1 MPDVQFHFTEEQ
13 RQFRD
18 MLRRFMADASPTS
31 EVRRLMDAEPGF
43 DPAVW
48 RRMADE
54 LGLVGLMI
62 PERYGGSGF
71 GLVELGLAMEEMGR
85 VLLCAPYLA
94 SAVLA
99 ANALCRVGSEQQ
111 KQRWLPGIAQG
122 ETLAALAFAEPGGEP
137 GIEPIAMQASVS
149 DGGYSLSGCKH
160 YVVDG
165 CNAELLL
172 VAARTEPSAC
182 PQTARRRGTRHNQP
196 ASESSPNAQWKGGD
210 GLAGLSLFAVAG
222 DASGVSRRQL
232 QVLDPTRQLARL
244 DFEDASAELLGDAG
258 GAGPSL
264 AETLDV
270 GAIALANEMAGGAQR
285 LLEDTLEFIKLRMQ
299 FGRAIAS
306 FQAIK
311 HRCAELLLQVELMKS
326 AAYHA
331 AQVADAN
338 PQELAYEAS
347 LAKAAAGEAYL
358 HAGIEA
364 IQLHGGIGFTW
375 DQDTQLWYKR
385 AKSSEVL
392 LGDPAWHR
400 ERMIQILEQRGSKA
414 VPTGAAA

>member
-1 MPDVQFHFTEEQ
+1 MQDVRFHFTEEQ

-18 MLRRFMADASPTS
+18 MLRRFMAAASPTS
-31 EVRRLMDAEPGF
+31 EVRRLMDREPGF

-48 RRMADE
+48 RRMAGE
-54 LGLVGLMI
+54 LGLTGLMI
-62 PERYGGSGF
+62 PERYGGAGF

-99 ANALCRVGSEQQ
+99 ANALCRVGSEDQ
-111 KQRWLPGIAQG
+111 KQRLLPGIACG
-122 ETLAALAFAEPGGEP
+122 ETIAALAVAEPGGEP
-137 GIEPIAMQASVS
+137 DVDRIAMGAAAV
-149 DGGYSLSGCKH
+149 DGGYSLTGCKD

-165 CNAELLL
+165 CNADLLL
-172 VAARTEPSAC
+172 VAARTAP
-182 PQTARRRGTRHNQP
+182 
-196 ASESSPNAQWKGGD
+196 GG
-210 GLAGLSLFAVAG
+210 GLAGLSLFAVPG
-222 DASGVSRRQL
+222 DAPGVVRRRL
-232 QVLDPTRQLARL
+232 KTLDPTRQLARL
-244 DFEDASAELLGDAG
+244 DFHDAPAELLGELG
-258 GAGPSL
+258 GAGSAL
-264 AETLDV
+264 AETLDT

-285 LLEDTLEFIKLRMQ
+285 LLEDALEYIKLRMQ
-299 FGRAIAS
+299 FGRAVAS

-311 HRCAELLLQVELMKS
+311 HRCAELLLNVDLMKS
-326 AAYHA
+326 AAHHA

-338 PQELAYEAS
+338 PAELAYEAS
-347 LAKAAAGEAYL
+347 LAKVAAGEAYL
-358 HAGIEA
+358 QAAIEA

-400 ERMIQILEQRGSKA
+400 ERMIQLLEQRESEAAPAGA
-414 VPTGAAA
+414 VA

>member
-18 MLRRFMADASPTS
+18 VLRRFMAAASPAS
-31 EVRRLMDAEPGF
+31 EVRRLMDSEPGF
-43 DPAVW
+43 DRAVW

-54 LGLVGLMI
+54 LGLTGLMI

-85 VLLCAPYLA
+85 ALLCAPYLA

-99 ANALCRVGSEQQ
+99 ANALRRTGSEAQ
-111 KQRWLPGIAQG
+111 KRRWLPGIASG
-122 ETLAALAFAEPGGEP
+122 ETLAALAYAEPGGEP
-137 GIEPIAMQASVS
+137 GMESIAMRAVAA
-149 DGGYSLSGCKH
+149 DGRHSLAGRKD

-165 CNAELLL
+165 CNADLLL
-172 VAARTEPSAC
+172 VAARTDGW
-182 PQTARRRGTRHNQP
+182 R
-196 ASESSPNAQWKGGD
+196 

-222 DASGVSRRQL
+222 DAPGVRRRRL
-232 QVLDPTRQLARL
+232 QVLDPTRQLARI
-244 DFEDASAELLGDAG
+244 DFEDVSAELLGG
-258 GAGPSL
+258 LGEAGPAL
-264 AETLDV
+264 AETLDI

-285 LLEDTLEFIKLRMQ
+285 LLEDTLEYIKLRVQ
-299 FGRAIAS
+299 FGRAVAS

-331 AQVADAN
+331 AQLADAN
-338 PQELAYEAS
+338 PDEFAYEAS
-347 LAKAAAGEAYL
+347 LAKAAASEAYL
-358 HAGIEA
+358 QAAVEA

-400 ERMIQILEQRGSKA
+400 ERMIACLERRESSSAPAEA
-414 VPTGAAA
+414 VA

>member
-1 MPDVQFHFTEEQ
+1 MPDIQFHFTEEQ

-18 MLRRFMADASPTS
+18 MLRRFMAEASPS
-31 EVRRLMDAEPGF
+31 AEVRRLMDTELGF

-99 ANALCRVGSEQQ
+99 ANALCRVGSEAQ
-111 KQRWLPGIAQG
+111 KQRWLPGIACG

-137 GIEPIAMQASVS
+137 GIESIALQAAAF
-149 DGGYSLSGCKH
+149 DGGYSLTGCKD

-165 CNAELLL
+165 CNADLLL
-172 VAARTEPSAC
+172 VAALTEP
-182 PQTARRRGTRHNQP
+182 
-196 ASESSPNAQWKGGD
+196 GG
-210 GLAGLSLFAVAG
+210 GPAGLSLFAVSA
-222 DASGVSRRQL
+222 DAPGVRRRRL
-232 QVLDPTRQLARL
+232 RTLDPTRQLARL
-244 DFEDASAELLGDAG
+244 DFDDAPAALLGDLG
-258 GAGPSL
+258 GAGPAL
-264 AETLDV
+264 AETLDI
-270 GAIALANEMAGGAQR
+270 GAIALSSEMAGGAQR
-285 LLEDTLEFIKLRMQ
+285 LLEDTLEYIKLRMQ
-299 FGRAIAS
+299 FGRAVAS

-326 AAYHA
+326 VAYHA
-331 AQVADAN
+331 AQVADSN
-338 PQELAYEAS
+338 PEQLAYEAS

-358 HAGIEA
+358 HAAIEA
-364 IQLHGGIGFTW
+364 VQLHGGIGFTW

-400 ERMIQILEQRGSKA
+400 ERMIQCLEGRETGLAS
-414 VPTGAAA
+414 TGAVA

>member
-1 MPDVQFHFTEEQ
+1 MPDIQFHFTEEQ

-18 MLRRFMADASPTS
+18 MLRRFLAAASPAS
-31 EVRRLMDAEPGF
+31 EVRRLMDTEPGF

-54 LGLVGLMI
+54 LGLAGLMI

-99 ANALCRVGSEQQ
+99 ANALCRIGSEAQ
-111 KQRWLPGIAQG
+111 KQRWLPGIARG
-122 ETLAALAFAEPGGEP
+122 ETLAALAFAEPGDEP
-137 GIEPIAMQASVS
+137 GIEPIAMRASVS
-149 DGGYSLSGCKH
+149 DGGYSLTGCKH

-165 CNAELLL
+165 CNADLLL
-172 VAARTEPSAC
+172 VAART
-182 PQTARRRGTRHNQP
+182 GP
-196 ASESSPNAQWKGGD
+196 AD
-210 GLAGLSLFAVAG
+210 GLAGLSLFAVAA
-222 DASGVSRRQL
+222 DAPGVRRRRL
-232 QVLDPTRQLARL
+232 KALDPTRQLARL
-244 DFEDASAELLGDAG
+244 QFEDASVALLGDQG
-258 GAGPSL
+258 GAGPAL
-264 AETLDV
+264 AETLDIA
-270 GAIALANEMAGGAQR
+270 AIALAHEMAGGAQR
-285 LLEDTLEFIKLRMQ
+285 LLEDTLDYIKLRMQ
-299 FGRAIAS
+299 FGRAVAS

-338 PQELAYEAS
+338 PQELAYQAS
-347 LAKAAAGEAYL
+347 LAKAAASEAYL
-358 HAGIEA
+358 HAATEA
-364 IQLHGGIGFTW
+364 IQLHGGLGFTW

-400 ERMIQILEQRGSKA
+400 ERMIQCLEQRESTPA
-414 VPTGAAA
+414 PTGAVA

>member
-18 MLRRFMADASPTS
+18 VLRRFMAAASPAS
-31 EVRRLMDAEPGF
+31 EVRRLMDTEPGF
-43 DPAVW
+43 DRAVW

-54 LGLVGLMI
+54 LGLTGLMI

-85 VLLCAPYLA
+85 TLLCAPYLA
-94 SAVLA
+94 SSVLA
-99 ANALCRVGSEQQ
+99 ANALRRVGSEAQ
-111 KQRWLPGIAQG
+111 KQRWLPGIASG

-137 GIEPIAMQASVS
+137 GMESIAMRAVAA
-149 DGGYSLSGCKH
+149 DGRHSLTGCKD

-165 CNAELLL
+165 CNADLLL
-172 VAARTEPSAC
+172 VAARTDG
-182 PQTARRRGTRHNQP
+182 QR
-196 ASESSPNAQWKGGD
+196 

-222 DASGVSRRQL
+222 VAPGISRRRL
-232 QVLDPTRQLARL
+232 QVLDPTRQLARI
-244 DFEDASAELLGDAG
+244 DFEDVPAELLGG
-258 GAGPSL
+258 LGEAGPAL
-264 AETLDV
+264 VDTLDI
-270 GAIALANEMAGGAQR
+270 GAIALANEMAGAAQR
-285 LLEDTLEFIKLRMQ
+285 LLEDTLEYIKLRVQ
-299 FGRAIAS
+299 FGRAVAS

-331 AQVADAN
+331 AQVADVN
-338 PQELAYEAS
+338 PEELAYEAS
-347 LAKAAAGEAYL
+347 LAKAAAGEACL
-358 HAGIEA
+358 QAAVEA

-385 AKSSEVL
+385 AKSCEVL

-400 ERMIQILEQRGSKA
+400 ERMIQCLERRESNLAPTEA
-414 VPTGAAA
+414 VA

>member
-1 MPDVQFHFTEEQ
+1 MPDIQFHFTEEQ

-18 MLRRFMADASPTS
+18 MLRRFMAAASPTS
-31 EVRRLMDAEPGF
+31 EVRRLMDTEPGF
-43 DPAVW
+43 DRAVW

-54 LGLVGLMI
+54 LGLAGLMI
-62 PERYGGSGF
+62 PQRYGGSGF

-99 ANALCRVGSEQQ
+99 ANALCRIGSEAQ
-111 KQRWLPGIAQG
+111 KQRWLPGIASG
-122 ETLAALAFAEPGGEP
+122 ETLAALAFAEPGSEP
-137 GIEPIAMQASVS
+137 GVEPIGMQAVAE
-149 DGGYSLSGCKH
+149 DGGHSLTGCKD

-165 CNAELLL
+165 CNADLLL

-182 PQTARRRGTRHNQP
+182 LQTARRRGRRHNQP
-196 ASESSPNAQWKGGD
+196 VSESSPSAKWKRHG
-210 GLAGLSLFAVAG
+210 GLAGLSLFAVAA
-222 DASGVSRRQL
+222 DAPGVSRRRL

-244 DFEDASAELLGDAG
+244 KFEEAQAELLGDAG
-258 GAGPSL
+258 EAGPAL
-264 AETLDV
+264 AATLDTA
-270 GAIALANEMAGGAQR
+270 AIALANEMAGGAQR
-285 LLEDTLEFIKLRMQ
+285 LLEDTLEYIKLRMQ
-299 FGRAIAS
+299 FGRAVAS

-331 AQVADAN
+331 AQVANAN
-338 PQELAYEAS
+338 PEDLAYEAS
-347 LAKAAAGEAYL
+347 LAKAAASEAYL
-358 HAGIEA
+358 QAAIEA

-392 LGDPAWHR
+392 LGDPSWHR
-400 ERMIQILEQRGSKA
+400 ERMIQCLEQRESTRA
-414 VPTGAAA
+414 TTGTAI

>member
-1 MPDVQFHFTEEQ
+1 MPDIQFHFTEEQ

-18 MLRRFMADASPTS
+18 VLRRFMAAVSPAT
-31 EVRRLMDAEPGF
+31 EVRRLMDDERGF

-54 LGLVGLMI
+54 LGLAGLMV

-71 GLVELGLAMEEMGR
+71 GLVEVGLAMEEMGR

-94 SAVLA
+94 SGVLA
-99 ANALCRVGSEQQ
+99 ANALCRIGSEAQ
-111 KQRWLPGIAQG
+111 KQRWLPDIASG

-137 GIEPIAMQASVS
+137 GVDSIAMQAAAL
-149 DGGYSLSGCKH
+149 DGGYSLTGCKD

-165 CNAELLL
+165 CNADLLL
-172 VAARTEPSAC
+172 VAART
-182 PQTARRRGTRHNQP
+182 
-196 ASESSPNAQWKGGD
+196 GGEG

-222 DASGVSRRQL
+222 EAPGVSRRRL
-232 QVLDPTRQLARL
+232 QALDPTRQLARL
-244 DFEDASAELLGDAG
+244 DFDGAPGELLGELD
-258 GAGPSL
+258 GAGPAL

-285 LLEDTLEFIKLRMQ
+285 LLEDTLEYIKLRMQ
-299 FGRAIAS
+299 FGRPVAS

-331 AQVADAN
+331 AQVADAHAE
-338 PQELAYEAS
+338 ELAYEAS
-347 LAKAAAGEAYL
+347 LSKAAASEAYL
-358 HAGIEA
+358 HAAAEA

-400 ERMIQILEQRGSKA
+400 ERMIQVLEQREFESA
-414 VPTGAAA
+414 SAGAAA

>member
-18 MLRRFMADASPTS
+18 VLRRFMAAVSPTT
-31 EVRRLMDAEPGF
+31 EVRRLMDDERGF

-54 LGLVGLMI
+54 LGLAGLTV

-85 VLLCAPYLA
+85 VLLCAPYFA

-99 ANALCRVGSEQQ
+99 ANALFRTGSEAQ
-111 KQRWLPGIAQG
+111 KQRWLPGIASG

-137 GIEPIAMQASVS
+137 GAESIAMQAVAS
-149 DGGYSLSGCKH
+149 DGGYSLTGCKD

-165 CNAELLL
+165 CNADLLL
-172 VAARTEPSAC
+172 VAARTGAE
-182 PQTARRRGTRHNQP
+182 G
-196 ASESSPNAQWKGGD
+196 

-222 DASGVSRRQL
+222 EAPGVSRRRL
-232 QVLDPTRQLARL
+232 QALDTTRQLARL
-244 DFEDASAELLGDAG
+244 DFDAAPGELLGELG
-258 GAGPSL
+258 GAGPAL

-285 LLEDTLEFIKLRMQ
+285 LLEDTLEYIKLRMQ
-299 FGRAIAS
+299 FGRAVAS

-331 AQVADAN
+331 AQVADAH
-338 PQELAYEAS
+338 PEELAYEAS
-347 LAKAAAGEAYL
+347 LAKAGASEAYL
-358 HAGIEA
+358 HAATEA

-400 ERMIQILEQRGSKA
+400 ERMIQVLEQREFESA
-414 VPTGAAA
+414 SAGAAA

>member
-18 MLRRFMADASPTS
+18 MLRRFMAAASPTS
-31 EVRRLMDAEPGF
+31 EVRRLMGTEPGF

-54 LGLVGLMI
+54 LGLAGLMI

-71 GLVELGLAMEEMGR
+71 GLVELGLVMEEMGR

-99 ANALCRVGSEQQ
+99 ANALCRIGTESQ
-111 KQRWLPGIAQG
+111 KQRWLPGIANG
-122 ETLAALAFAEPGGEP
+122 ETLAALAFAEPGREP
-137 GIEPIAMQASVS
+137 GVEPIAMQVAVS
-149 DGGYSLSGCKH
+149 DGGYSLTGCKD

-165 CNAELLL
+165 CNADLLL
-172 VAARTEPSAC
+172 VAARVEG
-182 PQTARRRGTRHNQP
+182 QH
-196 ASESSPNAQWKGGD
+196 

-222 DASGVSRRQL
+222 DASGVSRRRL
-232 QVLDPTRQLARL
+232 RVLDPTRQLARL
-244 DFEDASAELLGDAG
+244 DFEGVPAELLGDSG
-258 GAGPSL
+258 GAGPAL
-264 AETLDV
+264 AETLDI

-285 LLEDTLEFIKLRMQ
+285 LLEDTLEYIKLRMQ
-299 FGRAIAS
+299 FGRAVAS

-331 AQVADAN
+331 AQVAGADPEA
-338 PQELAYEAS
+338 LAYEAS
-347 LAKAAAGEAYL
+347 LAKAAASEAYL
-358 HAGIEA
+358 QTAIEA
-364 IQLHGGIGFTW
+364 VQLHGGIGFTW

-400 ERMIQILEQRGSKA
+400 ERMIQCLERGGSESALAGA
-414 VPTGAAA
+414 VA

>member
-18 MLRRFMADASPTS
+18 VLRRFMAAASPTT
-31 EVRRLMDAEPGF
+31 EVRRLMDDERGF
-43 DPAVW
+43 DQAVW
-48 RRMADE
+48 RRMSGE
-54 LGLVGLMI
+54 LGLPGLMV

-99 ANALCRVGSEQQ
+99 ANALSRIGSEAQ
-111 KQRWLPGIAQG
+111 KQRWLPGIASG

-137 GIEPIAMQASVS
+137 GVESIAMPAIAV
-149 DGGYSLSGCKH
+149 DGGHTLTGCKDT
-160 YVVDG
+160 VVDG

-172 VAARTEPSAC
+172 VAARTGA
-182 PQTARRRGTRHNQP
+182 
-196 ASESSPNAQWKGGD
+196 GD

-222 DASGVSRRQL
+222 EAPGVSRRRL
-232 QVLDPTRQLARL
+232 QALDPTRQLARVEF
-244 DFEDASAELLGDAG
+244 DNAAAELLGERNQ
-258 GAGPSL
+258 AGPAL

-285 LLEDTLEFIKLRMQ
+285 LLEDTLEYIKLRMQ
-299 FGRAIAS
+299 FGRAVAS

-331 AQVADAN
+331 AQAADAQ
-338 PQELAYEAS
+338 PEALAYEAS
-347 LAKAAAGEAYL
+347 LTKAAASEAYL
-358 HAGIEA
+358 HAAVEA

-400 ERMIQILEQRGSKA
+400 ERMIQVLEPGESESAPAGA
-414 VPTGAAA
+414 VA

>member
-1 MPDVQFHFTEEQ
+1 MPDIQFHFTEEQ

-18 MLRRFMADASPTS
+18 MLRRFMAEASPSS
-31 EVRRLMDAEPGF
+31 EVRRLMDTELGF

-54 LGLVGLMI
+54 LGLAGLMI

-99 ANALCRVGSEQQ
+99 ANALCRVGSEAQ
-111 KQRWLPGIAQG
+111 KQRWLPGIACG
-122 ETLAALAFAEPGGEP
+122 ETLAALAFAEPGDQP
-137 GIEPIAMQASVS
+137 GAESVAMNAVDL
-149 DGGYSLSGCKH
+149 DGGYSLTGRKDH
-160 YVVDG
+160 VVDG
-165 CNAELLL
+165 CNADLLV
-172 VAARTEPSAC
+172 VAARTGR
-182 PQTARRRGTRHNQP
+182 Q
-196 ASESSPNAQWKGGD
+196 D
-210 GLAGLSLFAVAG
+210 GLAGLSLFAVSG
-222 DASGVSRRQL
+222 DAPGVGRRRL
-232 QVLDPTRQLARL
+232 KVLDPTRQLAQL
-244 DFEDASAELLGDAG
+244 EFEGAPAELLGDPG
-258 GAGPSL
+258 GAGPAL
-264 AETLDV
+264 AETLDI

-285 LLEDTLEFIKLRMQ
+285 LLEDTLDYTKLRMQ

-311 HRCAELLLQVELMKS
+311 HRCAELLLQVELLKS

-338 PQELAYEAS
+338 PDELAYEAS
-347 LAKAAAGEAYL
+347 LAKAAASEAYL
-358 HAGIEA
+358 QTAIEA

-400 ERMIQILEQRGSKA
+400 ERMMRYLEHRASKSPPAGA
-414 VPTGAAA
+414 VA

>member
-18 MLRRFMADASPTS
+18 VLRRFMAAASPAS
-31 EVRRLMDAEPGF
+31 EVRRLMDTEPGF
-43 DPAVW
+43 DPTVW

-54 LGLVGLMI
+54 LGLTGLMI
-62 PERYGGSGF
+62 PECYGGSGF

-85 VLLCAPYLA
+85 ALLCAPYLA
-94 SAVLA
+94 SSVLA
-99 ANALCRVGSEQQ
+99 ANALCRIGSEAQ
-111 KQRWLPGIAQG
+111 KRRWLPGIASG

-137 GIEPIAMQASVS
+137 GVESIAMRAVAA
-149 DGGYSLSGCKH
+149 DGRHSLTGRKDH
-160 YVVDG
+160 VLDG
-165 CNAELLL
+165 CNADLLL
-172 VAARTEPSAC
+172 VAARTDG
-182 PQTARRRGTRHNQP
+182 RL
-196 ASESSPNAQWKGGD
+196 

-222 DASGVSRRQL
+222 VAPGVRRRRL
-232 QVLDPTRQLARL
+232 QVLDPTRQLARI
-244 DFEDASAELLGDAG
+244 DFEDVPAELLGG
-258 GAGPSL
+258 LGEAGPAL
-264 AETLDV
+264 AGALDI

-285 LLEDTLEFIKLRMQ
+285 LLEDTLEYIKLRVQ
-299 FGRAIAS
+299 FGRTVAS

-338 PQELAYEAS
+338 PEAFAYEAS

-358 HAGIEA
+358 QTAVEA

-385 AKSSEVL
+385 AKSCEVL

-400 ERMIQILEQRGSKA
+400 ERMIQCLERRESNAAPTEA
-414 VPTGAAA
+414 VA

>member
-18 MLRRFMADASPTS
+18 VLRRFMAAVSPTT
-31 EVRRLMDAEPGF
+31 EVRRLMDDERGF

-54 LGLVGLMI
+54 LGLAGLTV

-85 VLLCAPYLA
+85 VLLCAPYFA

-99 ANALCRVGSEQQ
+99 ANALCRTGSEAQ
-111 KQRWLPGIAQG
+111 KQRWLPGIASG

-137 GIEPIAMQASVS
+137 GVESIAMQAVAL
-149 DGGYSLSGCKH
+149 DGGYSLTGCKD

-165 CNAELLL
+165 CNADLLL
-172 VAARTEPSAC
+172 VAARTGAE
-182 PQTARRRGTRHNQP
+182 G
-196 ASESSPNAQWKGGD
+196 

-222 DASGVSRRQL
+222 EAPGVSRRRL
-232 QVLDPTRQLARL
+232 QALDPTRQLARL
-244 DFEDASAELLGDAG
+244 DFDGAPGELLGELD
-258 GAGPSL
+258 GAGPGL

-285 LLEDTLEFIKLRMQ
+285 LLEDTLEYIKLRMQ
-299 FGRAIAS
+299 FGRAVAS

-331 AQVADAN
+331 AQVADAH
-338 PQELAYEAS
+338 PEELAYEAS
-347 LAKAAAGEAYL
+347 LSKAAASEAYL
-358 HAGIEA
+358 HAATEA

-400 ERMIQILEQRGSKA
+400 ERMIQVLEQREFGSA
-414 VPTGAAA
+414 SAGAAA

>member
-1 MPDVQFHFTEEQ
+1 MPDIQFHFTEEQ

-18 MLRRFMADASPTS
+18 MLRRFMAAASPTS
-31 EVRRLMDAEPGF
+31 EVRRLMDTDWGF

-54 LGLVGLMI
+54 LGLAGLMI

-99 ANALCRVGSEQQ
+99 ANALCRIGSEAQ
-111 KQRWLPGIAQG
+111 KQRWLPGIASG
-122 ETLAALAFAEPGGEP
+122 ETLAALAFTEPGGEP
-137 GIEPIAMQASVS
+137 GIEPIAMPATAM
-149 DGGYSLSGCKH
+149 DGGYSLSGCKD

-165 CNAELLL
+165 CNADLLL

-182 PQTARRRGTRHNQP
+182 PQTARRRARRHNQP
-196 ASESSPNAQWKGGD
+196 ASESSPNAKWKRLG

-222 DASGVSRRQL
+222 DASGVSRRRL

-244 DFEDASAELLGDAG
+244 GFEGVPAELLGDLGA
-258 GAGPSL
+258 AGPAL
-264 AETLDV
+264 AETLDI

-285 LLEDTLEFIKLRMQ
+285 LLEDTLEYIKLRMQ
-299 FGRAIAS
+299 FGRAVAS

-311 HRCAELLLQVELMKS
+311 HRCAELLLEVELMKS

-338 PQELAYEAS
+338 PEALAYEAS
-347 LAKAAAGEAYL
+347 LAKAAASEAYL
-358 HAGIEA
+358 HAAIEA

-400 ERMIQILEQRGSKA
+400 ERMIQCLEGRESTSA
-414 VPTGAAA
+414 PTGAVA

>member
-1 MPDVQFHFTEEQ
+1 MPDIQFHFTEEQ

-18 MLRRFMADASPTS
+18 MLRRFMAEASPS
-31 EVRRLMDAEPGF
+31 AEVRRLMDTELGF

-71 GLVELGLAMEEMGR
+71 GLVELGLATEEMGR

-99 ANALCRVGSEQQ
+99 ANALCRVGSEAQ
-111 KQRWLPGIAQG
+111 KQRWLPGIACG

-137 GIEPIAMQASVS
+137 GIESIALQAAAF
-149 DGGYSLSGCKH
+149 DGGYSLTGCKD

-165 CNAELLL
+165 CNADLLL
-172 VAARTEPSAC
+172 VAALTEP
-182 PQTARRRGTRHNQP
+182 
-196 ASESSPNAQWKGGD
+196 GG
-210 GLAGLSLFAVAG
+210 GPAGLSLFAVSA
-222 DASGVSRRQL
+222 DAPGVRRRRL
-232 QVLDPTRQLARL
+232 RTLDPTRQLARL
-244 DFEDASAELLGDAG
+244 DFDDAPAELLGDLG
-258 GAGPSL
+258 GAGPAL
-264 AETLDV
+264 AETLDI

-285 LLEDTLEFIKLRMQ
+285 LLEDTLEYIKLRMQ
-299 FGRAIAS
+299 FGRAVAS

-326 AAYHA
+326 VAYHA

-338 PQELAYEAS
+338 PEQLAYEAS

-358 HAGIEA
+358 HAAIEA
-364 IQLHGGIGFTW
+364 VQLHGGIGFTW

-400 ERMIQILEQRGSKA
+400 ERMIQCLEGRETRLASTRA
-414 VPTGAAA
+414 VA

>member
-18 MLRRFMADASPTS
+18 VLRRFMAEASPAS
-31 EVRRLMDAEPGF
+31 EVRRLMDTEPGF
-43 DPAVW
+43 DPTVW

-54 LGLVGLMI
+54 LGLTGLMI

-85 VLLCAPYLA
+85 ALLCAPYLA
-94 SAVLA
+94 SSVLA
-99 ANALCRVGSEQQ
+99 ANALCRIGSEAQ
-111 KQRWLPGIAQG
+111 KRRWLPGIASG

-137 GIEPIAMQASVS
+137 GVESIAMRAVAA
-149 DGGYSLSGCKH
+149 DGRHSLTGRKDH
-160 YVVDG
+160 VLDG
-165 CNAELLL
+165 CNADLLL
-172 VAARTEPSAC
+172 VAARTDG
-182 PQTARRRGTRHNQP
+182 RL
-196 ASESSPNAQWKGGD
+196 

-222 DASGVSRRQL
+222 VAPGVRRRRL
-232 QVLDPTRQLARL
+232 QVLDPTRQLARI
-244 DFEDASAELLGDAG
+244 DFEDVPAELLGG
-258 GAGPSL
+258 LGEAGPAL
-264 AETLDV
+264 AGALDI

-285 LLEDTLEFIKLRMQ
+285 LLEDTLEYIKLRVQ
-299 FGRAIAS
+299 FGRTVAS

-338 PQELAYEAS
+338 PEAFAYEAS

-358 HAGIEA
+358 QTAVEA

-385 AKSSEVL
+385 AKSCEVL

-400 ERMIQILEQRGSKA
+400 ERMIQCLERRESNAAPTEA
-414 VPTGAAA
+414 VA

>member
-1 MPDVQFHFTEEQ
+1 MPDIQFHFTEEQ

-18 MLRRFMADASPTS
+18 MLRRFMAAASPTS
-31 EVRRLMDAEPGF
+31 EVRRLMDTEPGF

-54 LGLVGLMI
+54 LGLAGLMI

-99 ANALCRVGSEQQ
+99 ANALCRVGSEAQ
-111 KQRWLPGIAQG
+111 KQRWLPGIASG
-122 ETLAALAFAEPGGEP
+122 ETLATLAFAEPGSEP
-137 GIEPIAMQASVS
+137 GVEPIAMQAAVS
-149 DGGYSLSGCKH
+149 DGGYSLTGCKD

-165 CNAELLL
+165 CNADLLL
-172 VAARTEPSAC
+172 VAARMEG
-182 PQTARRRGTRHNQP
+182 R
-196 ASESSPNAQWKGGD
+196 D

-222 DASGVSRRQL
+222 DAPGVSRRRL

-244 DFEDASAELLGDAG
+244 DFEGVPAELLGG
-258 GAGPSL
+258 LGEAGPAL
-264 AETLDV
+264 VETLDI
-270 GAIALANEMAGGAQR
+270 GAIALANEMVGGAQR
-285 LLEDTLEFIKLRMQ
+285 LLEDTLEYIKLRMQ
-299 FGRAIAS
+299 FGRAVAS

-331 AQVADAN
+331 AQAAEAN
-338 PQELAYEAS
+338 PEALAYEAS
-347 LAKAAAGEAYL
+347 LAKAAASEAYL
-358 HAGIEA
+358 HAAIEA

-400 ERMIQILEQRGSKA
+400 ERMIQCLEGRESTSA
-414 VPTGAAA
+414 PTGALA

>member
-1 MPDVQFHFTEEQ
+1 MPDIQFHFTEEQ

-18 MLRRFMADASPTS
+18 VLRRFMAAASPAT
-31 EVRRLMDAEPGF
+31 EVRRLMDDERGF

-54 LGLVGLMI
+54 LGLAGLMV

-71 GLVELGLAMEEMGR
+71 GLVEVGLAMEEMGR

-99 ANALCRVGSEQQ
+99 ANALCRTGSEAQ
-111 KQRWLPGIAQG
+111 KQRWLPGIASGQA
-122 ETLAALAFAEPGGEP
+122 LAALAFAEPGGEP
-137 GIEPIAMQASVS
+137 GVESIAMQAAAL
-149 DGGYSLSGCKH
+149 DGGYSLTGCKD

-172 VAARTEPSAC
+172 VAART
-182 PQTARRRGTRHNQP
+182 
-196 ASESSPNAQWKGGD
+196 GGEG

-222 DASGVSRRQL
+222 EAPGVSRRRL
-232 QVLDPTRQLARL
+232 QALDPTRQLARVEF
-244 DFEDASAELLGDAG
+244 DGAAAELLGELNQ
-258 GAGPSL
+258 AGPAL

-285 LLEDTLEFIKLRMQ
+285 LLEDTLEYIRLRMQ
-299 FGRAIAS
+299 FGRAVAS

-331 AQVADAN
+331 AQVADAQ
-338 PQELAYEAS
+338 PEQLAYEAS

-358 HAGIEA
+358 HAAAEA

-375 DQDTQLWYKR
+375 DQDTQLWFKR

-400 ERMIQILEQRGSKA
+400 ERMIQVLEQRELESA
-414 VPTGAAA
+414 LAGAAA

>member
-1 MPDVQFHFTEEQ
+1 MSDVQFHFTEEQ

-18 MLRRFMADASPTS
+18 MLRRFMAAASPTS
-31 EVRRLMDAEPGF
+31 EVRRLMDTETGF

-54 LGLVGLMI
+54 LGLAGLMV

-99 ANALCRVGSEQQ
+99 ANALRRIGSEAQ
-111 KQRWLPGIAQG
+111 KQRWLPGIASG

-137 GIEPIAMQASVS
+137 GIEPIAMQASAV
-149 DGGYSLSGCKH
+149 DGGYSLTGCKDH
-160 YVVDG
+160 VLDG
-165 CNAELLL
+165 CNANLLL
-172 VAARTEPSAC
+172 VAARTEPSTNPA
-182 PQTARRRGTRHNQP
+182 TVRRRSVSQP
-196 ASESSPNAQWKGGD
+196 ASEASANAPRKQQR

-222 DASGVSRRQL
+222 DAPGLSRRRL
-232 QVLDPTRQLARL
+232 QVLDPTRQLARIEL
-244 DFEDASAELLGDAG
+244 EGVPAELLGALG
-258 GAGPSL
+258 EAEPAL
-264 AETLDV
+264 AETLDI

-285 LLEDTLEFIKLRMQ
+285 LLEDTLEYIKLRMQ
-299 FGRAIAS
+299 FGRAVAS

-311 HRCAELLLQVELMKS
+311 HRCAELLLQIELMKS

-331 AQVADAN
+331 AQMADAN
-338 PQELAYEAS
+338 PEQLAYQAS

-358 HAGIEA
+358 QAAIEA

-400 ERMIQILEQRGSKA
+400 ERMIQCLERRESQSAPTEA
-414 VPTGAAA
+414 VA